1 MTKSKSMIW
10 KRLNFTSG
18 NRVKKT
24 PGINQLKSSLE
35 HSLRIVQKDDLEFN
49 KDLIDKNIVFFN
61 NKLTRMDKLSVDD
74 RKKIFKSIYDPLT
87 EQKQDNGQLA
97 EVNCELSKYAYKLKE
112 LIKKNEDGELTSFL
126 QALLQN
132 PEVVDVASSNVID
145 EMNVQRKKQ
154 KVSCVNKYIE
164 LKNKSIELNKSD
176 DDFSLKKTVIQE
188 AFWKFP
194 FNQCVDYVKPTDYM
208 NIINNFYKENLPD
221 YPVKLI
227 VFHGDE
233 ITSEHDDNLGVHPHI
248 FIDGKNKR
256 TGKYDLINDE
266 FKMVNNFLK
275 SEGKPEIEGRSF
287 SDAQALGEAYQKMIY
302 AFVNKELAN
311 KGYDFQVE
319 VLPETEDKK
328 IRRKLINDDASK
340 PKMFRTYNSI
350 NKSIEELEALSK
362 ELKQKAEDKARL
374 DKDLKRI
381 LGANRIYK
389 TENEQLKTTNEE
401 LGLKIDDGKKEVNA
415 IVDNILILQQNED
428 KLVSSISSKTDEINE
443 LDIKIEDKRTYYER
457 LTDAFSSVKNFVE
470 ACINRSINYQQSK
483 PNKAQLDKINDQLK
497 LMHKELDSPDGQK
510 YINEFLDVQEVELE
524 KNDIPVKFEGGF
536 LGKKK
541 NRLAKIKT

>member
-1 MTKSKSMIW
+1 MSKTKSMIW

-74 RKKIFKSIYDPLT
+74 RKKMFKSIYDPLT

-132 PEVVDVASSNVID
+132 PEAVDVTSSNVID

-154 KVSCVNKYIE
+154 KVSCANKYIE

-248 FIDGKNKR
+248 FIDGKNKK

-266 FKMVNNFLK
+266 FKMVNDFLK
-275 SEGKPEIEGRSF
+275 NEGKPEIEGRSF
-287 SDAQALGEAYQKMIY
+287 SDAQALGEAYQKIIY
-302 AFVNKELAN
+302 AFVNKELVK

-328 IRRKLINDDASK
+328 IRRKLINDDTSK

-389 TENEQLKTTNEE
+389 TENEQLTTTNEE
-401 LGLKIDDGKKEVNA
+401 LSLKLDDGKKEVNA
-415 IVDNILILQQNED
+415 IIDNILILQQSED

-497 LMHKELDSPDGQK
+497 IMHKELHSPDGQK

-524 KNDIPVKFEGGF
+524 KNDIPVKFEGGI
-536 LGKKK
+536 LDRKK